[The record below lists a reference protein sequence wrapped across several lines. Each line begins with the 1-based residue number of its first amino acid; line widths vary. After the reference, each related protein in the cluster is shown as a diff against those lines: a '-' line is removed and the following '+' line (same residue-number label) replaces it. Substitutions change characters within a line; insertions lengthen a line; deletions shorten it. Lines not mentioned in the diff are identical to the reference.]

1 MPGPAFFCP
10 LTTDQVLSFLL
21 AKTSQENIVN
31 SVEAR
36 HWLIVQCLSDNTLQL
51 LFLSFDQSQ
60 KLVKSI
66 LLSLKYHSDI
76 INNHRIT

>member
-1 MPGPAFFCP
+1 M
-10 LTTDQVLSFLL
+10 
-21 AKTSQENIVN
+21 N

-76 INNHRIT
+76 INNHRITYITKSEFVSFFMNYVFFINLKENVKR